1 MTQLNPML
9 ERLQHQIQEYNKDT
23 EATIE
28 KVASRQNLLTLSFVV
43 FNIIVFLVLESVFG
57 RPEPYVLDI
66 PNTVLNFVVTLM
78 LLLVSFPIA
87 SKYAKRD
94 LHKLQLNE
102 EQVDANMNY
111 AGIWEDETN
120 FRVESPDDGTKSF
133 KLLKSNMEGFEE
145 KGLSKWIQNV
155 FELKINFAY
164 TDPHK
169 EQTKNAIKEP
179 TPTIIWQ
186 SNPISF
192 NENRINWSFSGEISW
207 KNNENFANTF
217 SGIESYMVIEHD
229 SQGKPS
235 YLQGKL
241 VGTVLI
247 GENFYVVSAISKF
260 VKN

>member
-9 ERLQHQIQEYNKDT
+9 ARLQQQIQEYNKDA

-28 KVASRQNLLTLSFVV
+28 KVANRQNFITLSFVV

-57 RPEPYVLDI
+57 RPAPYILDI
-66 PNTVLNFVVTLM
+66 PNTVLNFVITLL
-78 LLLVSFPIA
+78 LLLVSFPFA

-102 EQVDANMNY
+102 EQVEVNMNY
-111 AGIWEDETN
+111 AGIWEYETN
-120 FRVESPDDGTKSF
+120 FHVESPDDGTKTF
-133 KLLKSNMEGFEE
+133 MLLKSNMEGFEE
-145 KGLSKWIQNV
+145 KGLSRWTQNV

-169 EQTKNAIKEP
+169 EQAQNASREP
-179 TPTIIWQ
+179 TPNIIWE

-192 NENRINWSFSGEISW
+192 NENRIKWSFSGEISW

-217 SGIESYMVIEHD
+217 SGIESYTVIEHD
-229 SQGKPS
+229 AQGRPS

-241 VGTVLI
+241 VGTILV
-247 GENFYVVSAISKF
+247 GENFYVVSAVSKF
-260 VKN
+260 IRQ